1 MALSVPLQLIAF
13 PDQFLDLD
21 GKPLA
26 SGFLSFLIAGTT
38 TPGVIYADDQGAA
51 TVTNPAQL
59 DSSGFLGE
67 VYGSNNYLYDV
78 AVLDSSSTQLYTRRG
93 VGNPVAIAFG
103 GLGNLL
109 AQGSLN
115 QSSGYAVLSTDNL
128 VTVASTGGA
137 NPCIINL
144 PAASTRSTADAG
156 SGMLL
161 TIKNLGTVPL
171 AVTPA
176 GSDTIETI
184 AAAYAVAASASPLF
198 RTITLVSDG
207 ESAWYVTGGIGV

>member
-1 MALSVPLQLIAF
+1 
-13 PDQFLDLD
+13 
-21 GKPLA
+21 
-26 SGFLSFLIAGTT
+26 
-38 TPGVIYADDQGAA
+38 
-51 TVTNPAQL
+51 L

-93 VGNPVAIAFG
+93 VGNPVALAFG
-103 GLGNLL
+103 GLGNVL

-128 VTVASTGGA
+128 VTMASTGGA
-137 NPCIINL
+137 NPCIVNL
-144 PAASTRSTADAG
+144 PAASTRSTVDAG

-161 TIKNLGTVPL
+161 TIKNLGNVPL

-198 RTITLVSDG
+198 RTIILVSDG
-207 ESAWYVTGGIGV
+207 ESAWYVLGGIGV

>member
-1 MALSVPLQLIAF
+1 LIAF

-21 GKPLA
+21 GAPLA
-26 SGFLSFLIAGTT
+26 SGFIRFNIAGTT
-38 TPGVIYADDQGAA
+38 TPGVIYADNRGDA
-51 TVTNPAQL
+51 TVTNPAEL
-59 DSSGFLGE
+59 DSSGYLGE
-67 VYGSNNYLYDV
+67 VYGSNSYLYDV
-78 AVLDSSSTQLYTRRG
+78 VVLDSNSQQLYTRRG
-93 VGNPVAIAFG
+93 VGNPVGIAFS

-115 QSSGYAVLSTDNL
+115 VSSGYSVLSTDNL

-144 PAASTRSTADAG
+144 PAASVRSTADAG

-161 TIKNLGTVPL
+161 TIKNLGTVAL

-176 GSDTIETI
+176 GSDTLETI
-184 AAAYAVAASASPLF
+184 AGAYTVPAASSPLF
-198 RTITLVSDG
+198 PSIILASDG
-207 ESAWYVTGGIGV
+207 ESAWWVVGGIGV

>member
-13 PDQFLDLD
+13 PDLFTDLD
-21 GKPLA
+21 GNPLA
-26 SGFLSFLIAGTT
+26 SGFVSFLIAGTT
-38 TPGVIYADDQGAA
+38 TPGVIYADDQGSA

-78 AVLDSSSTQLYTRRG
+78 AVLDSTSTQLYTRRG

-103 GLGNLL
+103 GLGNVL
-109 AQGSLN
+109 AQGSFN

-128 VTVASTGGA
+128 VTMASTGGA
-137 NPCIINL
+137 NPCIVNL
-144 PAASTRSTADAG
+144 PAASTRSTANGG

-161 TIKNLGTVPL
+161 TIKNLGNVPL

-176 GSDTIETI
+176 GADTIETI
-184 AAAYAVAASASPLF
+184 AAAYAVAASSSPLF
-198 RTITLVSDG
+198 RTINLESDG
-207 ESAWYVTGGIGV
+207 SSGWWIRSGLGV